1 MSIINKG
8 RMNVLV
14 SPSLLSADFGCLRD
28 EVKKLTAAGADWLH
42 LDVMDGH
49 FVPNLTFGP
58 QIIKALRPFSQ
69 LPFDT
74 HLMVENP
81 EKMIPWFAAA
91 GSDIITVHFEACSD
105 VASILS
111 LIRKFG
117 KKAGLSLCPQTS
129 AEKIIPF
136 LPLLDVVLV
145 MTVNP
150 GFGGQSFMPD
160 QLQKISEIRKNIV
173 QHNILIEVD
182 GGITP
187 ATAMQC
193 KNSGADVLV
202 AGSSVF
208 KTPDYAGNIAA
219 LKNQENIL

>member
-1 MSIINKG
+1 M
-8 RMNVLV
+8 LV

-58 QIIKALRPFSQ
+58 QIIKALRPFSR

-105 VASILS
+105 VAPILS

>member
-1 MSIINKG
+1 
-8 RMNVLV
+8 MNVLV

-81 EKMIPWFAAA
+81 EKMIPWFVAA

>member
-1 MSIINKG
+1 M
-8 RMNVLV
+8 LV

-111 LIRKFG
+111 LIRKNG
-117 KKAGLSLCPQTS
+117 KKAGLSLRPQTS

>member
-14 SPSLLSADFGCLRD
+14 SPSLLSADFGCLCD

>member
-1 MSIINKG
+1 M
-8 RMNVLV
+8 LV

>member
-1 MSIINKG
+1 M
-8 RMNVLV
+8 LV

-81 EKMIPWFAAA
+81 EKMIPWFVAA

>member
-1 MSIINKG
+1 M
-8 RMNVLV
+8 LV

-105 VASILS
+105 VAPILS

>member
-1 MSIINKG
+1 M
-8 RMNVLV
+8 LV

-117 KKAGLSLCPQTS
+117 KKAGLSLCPQTP
-129 AEKIIPF
+129 AEKINPF

-173 QHNILIEVD
+173 QQNILIEVD

-187 ATAMQC
+187 VTAVQC

>member
-1 MSIINKG
+1 M
-8 RMNVLV
+8 V
-14 SPSLLSADFGCLRD
+14 SLLSADFGCLRD

-58 QIIKALRPFSQ
+58 QIIKALRPFSR

>member
-1 MSIINKG
+1 M
-8 RMNVLV
+8 LV

-105 VASILS
+105 VAQTLS
-111 LIRKFG
+111 LIRKNG
-117 KKAGLSLCPQTS
+117 KKAGLSLRPQTS

>member
-1 MSIINKG
+1 M
-8 RMNVLV
+8 LV

-58 QIIKALRPFSQ
+58 QIIKALRPFSR

-117 KKAGLSLCPQTS
+117 KKTGLSLCPQTS